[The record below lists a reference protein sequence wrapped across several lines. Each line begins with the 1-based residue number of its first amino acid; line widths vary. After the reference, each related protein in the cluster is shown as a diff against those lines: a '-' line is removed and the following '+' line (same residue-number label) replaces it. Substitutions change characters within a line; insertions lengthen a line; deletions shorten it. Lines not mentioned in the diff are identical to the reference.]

1 MRPRPRSDPKS
12 IDLDQLVIAAGKLA
26 KTVRNKGGTAMA
38 RIVMKPSPGRRG
50 EISEVTEKEVEMDRI
65 SRIQW
70 RALSRRAVVVRSL
83 ACAAGAAA
91 SLAPVEEASAKMAQK
106 AINSAAT
113 AIYSRSRM
121 PARWSTVKSVRR
133 DGVNSGSKRLV
144 KPGRLR
150 QPDAKHSV
158 SSRSRRG
165 SHGRVFLRTRITSP
179 F

>member
-1 MRPRPRSDPKS
+1 MRLRRRSDPKS

-26 KTVRNKGGTAMA
+26 KTVRNKGATAMA
-38 RIVMKPSPGRRG
+38 RLVMKPSPGRRG

-106 AINSAAT
+106 IAEYQETPKGDQQCSNCSLFQEPNACTLVDGEIN
-113 AIYSRSRM
+113 
-121 PARWSTVKSVRR
+121 PAGWCKFWVKKT
-133 DGVNSGSKRLV
+133 G
-144 KPGRLR
+144 
-150 QPDAKHSV
+150 
-158 SSRSRRG
+158 
-165 SHGRVFLRTRITSP
+165 
-179 F
+179 